1 MDKKSFLIG
10 VVTTAVV
17 CTAILMVADVYR
29 DDPAT
34 NGSEVVENEY
44 LDTEFEVK
52 AYERGYYS
60 CLQDTRP
67 DMHMAYMSCIIQL
80 GSVQGDDAF
89 NAIVDAECSKRGLSA
104 QDKEYL
110 CTLLLD

>member
-10 VVTTAVV
+10 VVTTTVV
-17 CTAILMVADVYR
+17 FIAIIMFADIYR

-44 LDTEFEVK
+44 LDTRYEVE
-52 AYERGYYS
+52 AYEHGYYT

-67 DMHMAYMSCIIQL
+67 DLHMAFTSCIVQL
-80 GSVQGDDAF
+80 EDMQSAEEF
-89 NAIVDAECSKRGLSA
+89 TAIVDAECAKRGLDA

-110 CTLLLD
+110 FTLLQD

>member
-10 VVTTAVV
+10 VVTTTVV
-17 CTAILMVADVYR
+17 FIAIIMFADIYR

-44 LDTEFEVK
+44 LDTEYDVK
-52 AYERGYYS
+52 AYEHGYYT

-67 DMHMAYMSCIIQL
+67 DLHMAFMSCIVQL
-80 GSVQGDDAF
+80 QDVQGDEAF
-89 NAIVDAECSKRGLSA
+89 NAIVDAECAKRGLGA